1 MSMTKGDKNIVGQIL
16 AKTYR
21 IERFLGA
28 GTIGTVYV
36 ARHVRSG
43 GLYAVKVLHKKLATS
58 PEGYQRFQDE
68 ARLIATLRHPH
79 IHPITDFDRDDSGL
93 PFFVMELLE
102 GESLAQRLKNRD
114 TLSIPQVV
122 EVIQQVGSAL
132 HTAHRSG
139 IVHRNLKTENIFL
152 VRHDLGDRV
161 TESAKV
167 MDFGL
172 SRFRQR
178 ASAAGPGAPGSR
190 EAAVHVSDFM
200 APELLR
206 DGEAAP
212 DGRADQWALAVIAY
226 KSLSGKL
233 PFEEDTAEETQRRI
247 LNEPPRPLNKLLP
260 ELPAHVVG
268 AINRGMAKRRED
280 RYETTL
286 DFVRAVTSKAPGLT
300 GTDGGEAVPQ
310 QARVTPPSGRI
321 VLPAPPVP
329 SAPVRP
335 MSTPPAVPRVT
346 PPAIP
351 VAPPPRPAPVERPAP
366 PAPVER
372 PAPPAPVVVPPA
384 PAPAAPAAPMPPSA
398 DSGPTAAPPLL
409 MPPPLLLPDGNPAS
423 APAPSRGP
431 SMTVMAVGGA
441 LALLLGIGATFLW
454 MQRKQ
459 PVTPTTPEGPA
470 PVVNNPPA
478 RPVVEALDLP
488 PASPPETADAAPDSS
503 GREAKG
509 PIPPLR
515 GAGTGELVQLAPPK
529 PATPTPPVD
538 AVPAPGVTPPRPT
551 TPGADPTVKPGP
563 GAPTG
568 TPSGNL
574 LYRPS
579 PGPAT
584 KVDPTNP
591 GGTGET
597 SPLASKP
604 VEPPTIAPTE
614 SAAPADRPGEKSAD
628 DIMRDAQTAYVRGE
642 RQRAIEIALQVA
654 ERGGAAAPGAWRFIG
669 SAACSIGS
677 AAMASRAYAN
687 LTSPDHKQMVVELCQ
702 RNGLVL
708 SSGQFRSE

>member
-1 MSMTKGDKNIVGQIL
+1 MTKGDKNIVGQIL

-114 TLSIPQVV
+114 TLPIAQVI
-122 EVIQQVGSAL
+122 EVVQQVGSAL

-178 ASAAGPGAPGSR
+178 ASAPGPGAPGAR
-190 EAAVHVSDFM
+190 DAAVHVSDFM

-226 KSLSGKL
+226 KALSGKL

-260 ELPAHVVG
+260 DLPTHVVA

-286 DFVRAVTSKAPGLT
+286 DFVRAVTTSKAPGLA
-300 GTDGGEAVPQ
+300 GADGGEAVPQ

-321 VLPAPPVP
+321 VLPAPPIP

-351 VAPPPRPAPVERPAP
+351 VAPPPRPAPVAPAAP
-366 PAPVER
+366 PA
-372 PAPPAPVVVPPA
+372 PA
-384 PAPAAPAAPMPPSA
+384 PAPAAPTAPMPPAA
-398 DSGPTAAPPLL
+398 DSGPNAAPPIL
-409 MPPPLLLPDGNPAS
+409 MPPPLLLPEGSPAT
-423 APAPSRGP
+423 APTPRSGP
-431 SMTVMAVGGA
+431 SMAVMAAGGA
-441 LALLLGIGATFLW
+441 IALLLGIGGTFLW
-454 MQRKQ
+454 VQRK
-459 PVTPTTPEGPA
+459 PPANPTSPEGPA
-470 PVVNNPPA
+470 PVPTNPPA
-478 RPVVEALDLP
+478 KPVVEALDLP
-488 PASPPETADAAPDSS
+488 PASPPPETVPDAAPDSG

-509 PIPPLR
+509 PIPPIR
-515 GAGTGELVQLAPPK
+515 GAGTGELVPLAPPK
-529 PATPTPPVD
+529 PTTPTPPVE
-538 AVPAPGVTPPRPT
+538 ATPAPGVTPPRPAA
-551 TPGADPTVKPGP
+551 PGTDPTTKPGT
-563 GAPTG
+563 PTG
-568 TPSGNL
+568 APSGNL
-574 LYRPS
+574 LFRPTPGSAAKADPSS
-579 PGPAT
+579 PS
-584 KVDPTNP
+584 
-591 GGTGET
+591 GTGET

-604 VEPPTIAPTE
+604 VEPPTIAPSE
-614 SAAPADRPGEKSAD
+614 PAGTAERPGEKSAD

-654 ERGGAAAPGAWRFIG
+654 ERGGAAGPGAWRFIG
-669 SAACSIGS
+669 SAACSIRS

-687 LTSPDHKQMVVELCQ
+687 LASPDHKQMVVELCQ
-702 RNGLVL
+702 RNGLAL
-708 SSGQFRSE
+708 SNGQFVPSE

>member
-1 MSMTKGDKNIVGQIL
+1 MTKGDKNIVGQIL

-79 IHPITDFDRDDSGL
+79 IHPITDFDRDESGI

-114 TLSIPQVV
+114 TLPIPQVV
-122 EVIQQVGSAL
+122 EVIQVVGSAL

-178 ASAAGPGAPGSR
+178 ASAAGPGAPGAR

-226 KSLSGKL
+226 KALSGKL

-260 ELPAHVVG
+260 DLPAHVVA

-286 DFVRAVTSKAPGLT
+286 DFVRAVTSKAPGLA
-300 GTDGGEAVPQ
+300 GADAGEAVPQ
-310 QARVTPPSGRI
+310 ARVSPPSGRI

-351 VAPPPRPAPVERPAP
+351 VAPPRPAP
-366 PAPVER
+366 PAPA
-372 PAPPAPVVVPPA
+372 APPVAPPA
-384 PAPAAPAAPMPPSA
+384 PAPAAPTAPMAPSA

-409 MPPPLLLPDGNPAS
+409 MPPPLLLPEGNPAT
-423 APAPSRGP
+423 APTPSRGP
-431 SMTVMAVGGA
+431 SMMVMAVGGA

-454 MQRKQ
+454 VQRKA
-459 PVTPTTPEGPA
+459 PVTPATPEGPA
-470 PVVNNPPA
+470 PIQPNPPS

-488 PASPPETADAAPDSS
+488 PASPPPETVPDAAPDSG

-515 GAGTGELVQLAPPK
+515 GAGTGELVPLAAPK
-529 PATPTPPVD
+529 PATPIPPVET
-538 AVPAPGVTPPRPT
+538 VPSPGVTPARPA
-551 TPGADPTVKPGP
+551 TPGAEPAIKPGV
-563 GAPTG
+563 PTG
-568 TPSGNL
+568 TPAGNL
-574 LYRPS
+574 LFKPT
-579 PGPAT
+579 PVPAT
-584 KVDPTNP
+584 KVDAPNA
-591 GGTGET
+591 GGAGET

-604 VEPPTIAPTE
+604 VDPPTIPPSE
-614 SAAPADRPGEKSAD
+614 PAVPAERPGDKSAD

-654 ERGGAAAPGAWRFIG
+654 ERGGAAGPGAWRFIG
-669 SAACSIGS
+669 SAACSIRS

-687 LTSPDHKQMVVELCQ
+687 LASPDHKQMVIELCQ
-702 RNGLVL
+702 RNGLAL
-708 SSGQFRSE
+708 QGGQFVPSE